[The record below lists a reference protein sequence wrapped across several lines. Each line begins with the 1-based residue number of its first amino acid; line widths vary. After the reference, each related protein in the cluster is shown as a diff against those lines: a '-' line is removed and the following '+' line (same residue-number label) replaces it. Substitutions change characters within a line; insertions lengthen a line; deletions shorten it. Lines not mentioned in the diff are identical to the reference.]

1 MSVYIFRNWPLFGG
15 DILGTRA
22 DRESAVMPSWEQC
35 NQNREKKESGKG
47 VCSSLFPREPALSL
61 ALFVEKLGK
70 RESTTKIAARHV
82 CSSRK
87 VISPLTYPHLPFS
100 APEKSLI
107 AVKAL
112 ILPLSKRPSLADDVS
127 LCERPPLMHVNVMFS
142 HSLASANSAKS
153 SSPPPPSFSPLSS
166 LLLHIQVHPKT
177 VEMMGRSYTKKSRR
191 SFFYSASQDHTID

>member
-1 MSVYIFRNWPLFGG
+1 M
-15 DILGTRA
+15 RA
-22 DRESAVMPSWEQC
+22 VQSKPRK
-35 NQNREKKESGKG
+35 KKESGKG
-47 VCSSLFPREPALSL
+47 VCSSLFPREPAISL

-107 AVKAL
+107 GVKAL

-127 LCERPPLMHVNVMFS
+127 LCERPPLMHVNVMFA

-153 SSPPPPSFSPLSS
+153 SSPPPSFSPLSS

-177 VEMMGRSYTKKSRR
+177 VEMMGRSSTQKSRLQV
-191 SFFYSASQDHTID
+191 FFSTLRG